1 MTQQEQMAGF
11 GAGEVGKVAELA
23 PVRKRQGQN
32 IVGKGKLAMAA
43 KKSRQDPHD
52 GNSLEQARS
61 IEHT

>member
-43 KKSRQDPHD
+43 KQ
-52 GNSLEQARS
+52 
-61 IEHT
+61 